1 MKTYCQSQLTW
12 YGAQMTGW
20 VIKEPMLN
28 PRQEKRDPST
38 YQFLRG
44 MCISLIITYFS
55 LHIIPTD
62 SEALKCSLKKALKT
76 LSPGFE
82 ANVKVCIHLV
92 LVGSSRMQGAIP
104 ILPHAFPWRG
114 V

>member
-1 MKTYCQSQLTW
+1 
-12 YGAQMTGW
+12 MTGW
-20 VIKEPMLN
+20 MIKEPRLN

-38 YQFLRG
+38 YHFLRG
-44 MCISLIITYFS
+44 MCTSSIITYFS

-62 SEALKCSLKKALKT
+62 SEALTGRLKKVLKT

-92 LVGSSRMQGAIP
+92 LVRSSRMQGAIP